1 MATGAASLDCF
12 RHHGGR
18 IDAAR
23 LLFLEAP
30 AEWIDLS
37 TGISP
42 RACPISGDA
51 VAASRTL
58 PGPGDLAA
66 LEQAAAISFGV
77 ADAAAVVAVPG
88 TDLALRLL
96 GVLLAV
102 PRIAALVPGYGGHIA
117 AWGERLV
124 TPIAADDLEGAADTH
139 DALILA
145 NPNNPDGR
153 RFTRARLL
161 DLADRLA
168 RGSAWLIVDEA
179 FADARP
185 DDSIASEAGGNVI
198 VLRSF
203 GKFFGLPGLRLGFVI
218 GAPAITAPLRRL
230 IGDWPL
236 SSTAIHVA
244 TSAYRDGEWQ
254 AGQRR
259 YLARSTER
267 LDRLL
272 ISRGLKIVGGTPLF
286 RLTHHPEADGLFV
299 RLARA
304 SILTRPFAPDSGLLR
319 FGLPRG
325 KQQWQRLGAAM
336 GQIAR

>member
-23 LLFLEAP
+23 LLFPEAP

-66 LEQAAAISFGV
+66 VEQAAAISFGV

-168 RGSAWLIVDEA
+168 RGSAWLIV
-179 FADARP
+179 
-185 DDSIASEAGGNVI
+185 I
-198 VLRSF
+198 
-203 GKFFGLPGLRLGFVI
+203 GFV
-218 GAPAITAPLRRL
+218 G
-230 IGDWPL
+230 
-236 SSTAIHVA
+236 H
-244 TSAYRDGEWQ
+244 
-254 AGQRR
+254 
-259 YLARSTER
+259 
-267 LDRLL
+267 
-272 ISRGLKIVGGTPLF
+272 GLKDLWQHRSHFVANTQWWPPFCMSVDFVAAAIIAVAIV
-286 RLTHHPEADGLFV
+286 
-299 RLARA
+299 
-304 SILTRPFAPDSGLLR
+304 SGVT
-319 FGLPRG
+319 FH
-325 KQQWQRLGAAM
+325 Q
-336 GQIAR
+336 